1 MVFTEQTGLEKLYGM
16 MAYAIDHKQC
26 RRVVIAEHFGEDFQ
40 RQNCNGMCDNCSSSA
55 EAKITGKTFN

>member
-16 MAYAIDHKQC
+16 LAYAIDHKQC

-55 EAKITGKTFN
+55 EFKIAGKKFN